1 MVFNRAKL
9 FLDITFNDAIKINI
23 FLVDILLALLIIAT
37 NFGSFCN
44 KFLLIFI
51 SPLYSLSRFCVTILV
66 FSFSAVSLILKRV

>member
-37 NFGSFCN
+37 NFG
-44 KFLLIFI
+44 
-51 SPLYSLSRFCVTILV
+51 
-66 FSFSAVSLILKRV
+66 